1 MKIKKKSYWQLAVF
15 TLIFVLVPI
24 ILVGIFGDALPEAYA
39 TKLTLAYFFLC
50 IAGLMAYMTRT
61 GRAYWING
69 GPSYEQTVA
78 EPARAYLFLVRH
90 LIPFG
95 IAAILFCIAM
105 IPCLLLKTAW
115 YIDVPLFVILLIG
128 AALSTVRVRF

>member
-15 TLIFVLVPI
+15 TLIFVLVPVVAAG
-24 ILVGIFGDALPEAYA
+24 ILGDALPEVYA
-39 TKLTLAYFFLC
+39 TKLVLAYFFLA

-95 IAAILFCIAM
+95 LAAILFCVLM
-105 IPCLLLKTAW
+105 IPCMLLETAW
-115 YIDVPLFVILLIG
+115 YVDVPLFCVLLIG
-128 AALSTVRVRF
+128 AAISTIRVHF

>member
-1 MKIKKKSYWQLAVF
+1 MKIGKKSYWQLAVF

-24 ILVGIFGDALPEAYA
+24 ILLGIFGGDLPEVYA
-39 TKLTLAYFFLC
+39 TKLALAYFFLA

-95 IAAILFCIAM
+95 IAAILFCLAM
-105 IPCLLLKTAW
+105 IPCVLLETAW
-115 YIDVPLFVILLIG
+115 YIDVPLFVVLLIG
-128 AALSTVRVRF
+128 AAISTVRVHF